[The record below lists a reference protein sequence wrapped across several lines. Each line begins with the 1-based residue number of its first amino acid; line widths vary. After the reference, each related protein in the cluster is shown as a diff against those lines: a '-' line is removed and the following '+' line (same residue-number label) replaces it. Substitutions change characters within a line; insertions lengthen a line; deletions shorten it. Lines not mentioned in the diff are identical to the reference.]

1 MKRNI
6 TDPCK
11 SSLFLNNDGASKC
24 WIEIS
29 CGIRADGSTYHNT
42 NERFPLDITPF
53 GEDETAIRNYL
64 ATEVRKVVSQT
75 HVERISDDTLEMLP
89 KGFAL

>member
-11 SSLFLNNDGASKC
+11 SSLFLNNDGESKC

-29 CGIRADGSTYHNT
+29 CGMRADGSCYHVT
-42 NERFPLDITPF
+42 QQRFPLDITPF

-64 ATEVRKVVSQT
+64 AGEVRKVASQIPF
-75 HVERISDDTLEMLP
+75 ECISNDTLEMLP

>member
-11 SSLFLNNDGASKC
+11 SSLFLNNDGSSKC

-42 NERFPLDITPF
+42 NEKFPLDITPF
-53 GEDETAIRNYL
+53 GEDEAAIRNYL
-64 ATEVRKVVSQT
+64 ADEVRKVRTQIP
-75 HVERISDDTLEMLP
+75 VERISNDTLEMLP